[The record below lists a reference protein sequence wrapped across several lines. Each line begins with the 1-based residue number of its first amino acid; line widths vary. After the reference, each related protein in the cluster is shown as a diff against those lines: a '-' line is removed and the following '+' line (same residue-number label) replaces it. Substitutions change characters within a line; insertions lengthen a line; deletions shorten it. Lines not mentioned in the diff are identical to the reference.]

1 MDDLACKYP
10 GSPER
15 DRIVAWLR
23 WASTWETPPS
33 LGAAATMIL
42 NGQHRGQPT
51 ANLPEG
57 IVPGSVR
64 GTVSVAEG
72 GSSIPLRVGD
82 GAHFVYADKGG
93 FATAGLG
100 GSGPG
105 QG

>member
-51 ANLPEG
+51 VNLPEG

-64 GTVSVAEG
+64 GTVGGPAVSVVDQ
-72 GSSIPLRVGD
+72 I
-82 GAHFVYADKGG
+82 YMDKTGR
-93 FATAGLG
+93 ASANLG